1 MQQNIYYSSKV
12 AVKRYY
18 NNHTKSAYPFLLETE
33 EKDVDSKNES
43 DEQNTNEASGSIPVI
58 NNAFWQS
65 KMTICWT
72 MMYYLEILKRDNS
85 FIMNNSIKSLI

>member
-1 MQQNIYYSSKV
+1 MQQNIYYPSKV
-12 AVKRYY
+12 AVKRHC
-18 NNHTKSAYPFLLETE
+18 NSHTKSAYPFLLETE

-43 DEQNTNEASGSIPVI
+43 DEQNTNEVSGSILVI

-72 MMYYLEILKRDNS
+72 MMYYLEILKPDNS
-85 FIMNNSIKSLI
+85 FKMNNGIKSLI